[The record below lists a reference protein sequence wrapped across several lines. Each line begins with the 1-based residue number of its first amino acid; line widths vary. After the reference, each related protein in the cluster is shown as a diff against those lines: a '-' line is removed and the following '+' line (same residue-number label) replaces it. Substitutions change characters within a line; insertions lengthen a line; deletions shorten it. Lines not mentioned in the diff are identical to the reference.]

1 MVSADSINAYN
12 QKIENVADGIEDTD
26 SANVRQLSY
35 KLLDV
40 DLVNNGTNLSCKLEN
55 RTISKITI
63 NSDEKPIVIE
73 FPNIKTGYARDF
85 ILQVN
90 VTLAST
96 DNLQIEWEGLDNNWN
111 AVSDSDDWAFLEPGL
126 NVISFTE
133 MN

>member
-26 SANVRQLSY
+26 GANVRQLSY

-63 NSDEKPIVIE
+63 DSDTKPIVIA
-73 FPNIKTGYARDF
+73 FPEEKTGYARDF

-90 VTLAST
+90 VTLGST
-96 DNLQIEWEGLDNNWN
+96 DNL
-111 AVSDSDDWAFLEPGL
+111 
-126 NVISFTE
+126 
-133 MN
+133 